1 MNKLNHVLNHIE
13 EYIASSLLIFTS
25 FLVFA
30 QVLFRYQFNYSIYWS
45 EEVARYLIV
54 WFIFI
59 GSSIAVREKAHV
71 SVDAVVTYL
80 PERLKKVFAVLS
92 SVISIVFSIMI
103 IIAGWGMILNALKF
117 DAVSASLRMPLLYPY
132 LAIPVGSFLM
142 MIRFIQELWGN
153 IKKLISHSAEEGR

>member
-25 FLVFA
+25 FLVFV
-30 QVLFRYQFNYSIYWS
+30 QVVFRYQFNYSIYWS

-80 PERLKKVFAVLS
+80 PSWLKKIFAILAS
-92 SVISIVFSIMI
+92 LISIAFSIMI
-103 IIAGWGMILNALKF
+103 IIAGWGMIENAMKF
-117 DAVSASLRMPLLYPY
+117 NAVSPSMGLPLLYPY

-142 MIRFIQELWGN
+142 MIRFLQELWIN
-153 IKKLISHSAEEGR
+153 VRDFISSSAEKRG